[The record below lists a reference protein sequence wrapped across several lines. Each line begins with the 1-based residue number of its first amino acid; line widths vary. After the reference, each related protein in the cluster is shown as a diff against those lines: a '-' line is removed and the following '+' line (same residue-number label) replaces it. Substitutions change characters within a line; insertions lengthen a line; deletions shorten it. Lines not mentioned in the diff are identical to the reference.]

1 MPSGSFTY
9 CIVTVL
15 SPALLP
21 PSAGF
26 GRFSLSLFP
35 GIIIISLPC
44 TATSTSTSL
53 LQPSPERTSPCFPSS
68 SSLSFYFLLLLLFTT
83 TTCSILLSGSCDS
96 ATFPESVWS
105 KAGLH
110 PRVDSPVCFRPK
122 PPIDEID
129 SRFSSCLGLQDL
141 RVLLPCT
148 THLLR

>member
-1 MPSGSFTY
+1 MPSGSFTC

-15 SPALLP
+15 SAVLLP

-26 GRFSLSLFP
+26 GRSLFP
-35 GIIIISLPC
+35 LLFHFP
-44 TATSTSTSL
+44 APLLLLRLHLHFYYLHPPVRTSSYF
-53 LQPSPERTSPCFPSS
+53 PSP
-68 SSLSFYFLLLLLFTT
+68 SSLSFYLLLLLDT
-83 TTCSILLSGSCDS
+83 TTCSILLPGACDS

-110 PRVDSPVCFRPK
+110 PRVGSPVCFRPK